1 MKVAFLSSSWG
12 TTLGGVL
19 EAQERGELKA
29 EIACVVADRECP
41 ALEKARAAGVDAVL
55 VDRQSLSQQEFEA
68 AVDGELK
75 KRGVGLV
82 CLAGFMRI
90 LSPAFVRKWRGRLLN
105 IHPSLLPKHAGGMD
119 LNVHRAVI
127 ESRERETGCTIHF
140 VDEGVDTGAIV
151 AQEKVSVREAD
162 TPETLKARVQEAEKK
177 LYVKVIND
185 FAKKEAENE

>member
-140 VDEGVDTGAIV
+140 VNEGVDTGAIV